1 MAVNSNA
8 GRPEAWRTLVQRGVD
23 TAAEWSDVLAEKL
36 NAAADPRAKLVR
48 KRRWALRLGLFFA
61 VSSVFWVGVTG
72 LLASWS
78 TPVWALFIPAPIAV
92 GAAFL
97 ATLAFLRYRW
107 LRGEPLP
114 PPRRAGRR
122 LPPWGSAARQPMA
135 ALAASERG
143 LFSLLGVME
152 RGRMLPADELRELTA
167 AANQTSATMSATA
180 NEVVSMER
188 AISSAPQSRSHLAPT
203 ITAFTTQLDHGARQY
218 SWRFLVLR
226 VQHTDKEGLGLRH
239 RNRDGSCNGLPREGG
254 IAPTAPT
261 RAKCHLSVENPDRRR
276 ASAATS
282 LCGSRRRRL
291 RQQLVQIPH
300 AGDADA
306 EEDREVNRYH
316 GAYERGERGEG
327 CRRRR
332 VARRR

>member
-1 MAVNSNA
+1 MAVKSQA

-36 NAAADPRAKLVR
+36 NAAADPRAKLLR
-48 KRRWALRLGLFFA
+48 KRRWALRLGVFFT

-78 TPVWALFIPAPIAV
+78 TPVWALFIPAPIAA

-107 LRGEPLP
+107 LRSEPLP
-114 PPRRAGRR
+114 PPRSRATRR

-152 RGRMLPADELRELTA
+152 RGRMLPADELRELTL
-167 AANQTSATMSATA
+167 AANQTAATMSATA

-188 AISSAPQSRSHLAPT
+188 AISSAPQSRAHLVPT
-203 ITAFTTQLDHGARQY
+203 IQAFTTQLDHGVRQY
-218 SWRFLVLR
+218 NEMLNAAAQLVSSANNGPMSSSPMSRQRYRDELSNA
-226 VQHTDKEGLGLRH
+226 TDRLVGWAQAFDELG
-239 RNRDGSCNGLPREGG
+239 
-254 IAPTAPT
+254 
-261 RAKCHLSVENPDRRR
+261 HLRR
-276 ASAATS
+276 A
-282 LCGSRRRRL
+282 
-291 RQQLVQIPH
+291 
-300 AGDADA
+300 
-306 EEDREVNRYH
+306 
-316 GAYERGERGEG
+316 
-327 CRRRR
+327 
-332 VARRR
+332 